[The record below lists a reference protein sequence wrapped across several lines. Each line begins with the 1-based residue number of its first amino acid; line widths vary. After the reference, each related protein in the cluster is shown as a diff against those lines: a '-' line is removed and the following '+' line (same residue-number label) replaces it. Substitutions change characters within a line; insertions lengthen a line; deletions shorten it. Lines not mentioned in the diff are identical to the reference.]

1 VTAKRNAETFRLV
14 GGHQALDLVNTV
26 APRRAAHTFEPADAL
41 TDTTDLLIWARRTG
55 VVTEVVAASVTAAW
69 QADLAS
75 AARAPHVAVELRE
88 AAYAVLA
95 SRLGLV
101 GAPEPGPAL
110 DRIARRW
117 SAATARC
124 RLAPDGVATAAR
136 LVIGTVP
143 ALLIPDRLAFAT
155 VDLLSAVDLGRLRTC
170 PVEEGGCGW
179 LFLDHSRSG
188 SRRWCAM
195 EDCGSQAKAR
205 RLTARRRASRAT
217 VA

>member
-1 VTAKRNAETFRLV
+1 VVAKRNAETFRLV

-26 APRRAAHTFEPADAL
+26 APRHAVDAGERADAL

-55 VVTEVVAASVTAAW
+55 VVTEGQEASITAAW
-69 QADLAS
+69 QAEPAT
-75 AARAPHVAVELRE
+75 AARALREAVELRE
-88 AAYAVLA
+88 AAYAVL
-95 SRLGLV
+95 SSQLGLA

-124 RLAPDGVATAAR
+124 RLAPDGVAAAAR
-136 LVIGTVP
+136 LIPGTVP

-155 VDLLSAVDLGRLRTC
+155 VDLLSAADLGRMRTC

-217 VA
+217 AE